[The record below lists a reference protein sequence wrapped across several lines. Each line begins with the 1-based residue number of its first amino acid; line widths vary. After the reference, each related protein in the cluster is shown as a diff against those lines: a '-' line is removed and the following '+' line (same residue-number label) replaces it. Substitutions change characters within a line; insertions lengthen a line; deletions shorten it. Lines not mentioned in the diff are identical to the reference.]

1 MKLLQLPN
9 KSALSWMTSGL
20 AYMSRDKA
28 VKKAAFV
35 PFVTSLGVWSFGELT
50 RGINPVRKA
59 LGVAGLLATAAIAI
73 NDFRHRDLSKFR
85 K

>member
-9 KSALSWMTSGL
+9 KSAISWMTSGL

-35 PFVTSLGVWSFGELT
+35 PFITSLGVWSFGEAT

-59 LGVAGLLATAAIAI
+59 LGVAGLLATVAVAI
-73 NDFRHRDLSKFR
+73 NEFRHRDLTKYYR
-85 K
+85 

>member
-9 KSALSWMTSGL
+9 KSARGWMTSGL
-20 AYMSRDKA
+20 AYMTRDKA

-59 LGVAGLLATAAIAI
+59 FGVVGLLATAAIVV

-85 K
+85 R